1 MDERLLMNTV
11 YADSGPTVVWKRP
24 SGHPTSRSPVTT
36 SILPRDLSPTSL
48 DRYRSCPRRFLWQD
62 VEQLPV
68 DAPPTLQQ
76 LLGTAVHRALETF
89 FRHEP
94 EMRTYEVLEAS
105 LVRAWRRITASRP
118 LESDLER
125 ANHLERGRALLQ
137 TFVTSFDLAA
147 RPLRLE
153 QALELRL
160 RNSTRIRTRL
170 DRIDPWG
177 EGVRVVDYKTG
188 KLQLDSRDIARDTA
202 SIIHLLAAEH
212 AGYRVERLSFLYLST
227 GEEVYWEPERDDVD
241 FAAERLRDL
250 LRTVRDDLEFPAVPG
265 AMCGFCPF
273 RDRCDA
279 AKLPEPG
286 ARRTLRPLDA
296 LGSKHAQ

>member
-1 MDERLLMNTV
+1 
-11 YADSGPTVVWKRP
+11 
-24 SGHPTSRSPVTT
+24 
-36 SILPRDLSPTSL
+36 
-48 DRYRSCPRRFLWQD
+48 
-62 VEQLPV
+62 
-68 DAPPTLQQ
+68 
-76 LLGTAVHRALETF
+76 LETF

-94 EMRTYEVLEAS
+94 GMRTYEVLEAS

-125 ANHLERGRALLQ
+125 AHHLERGRVLLQ
-137 TFVTSFDLAA
+137 IFVTSFDLAA

-160 RNSTRIRTRL
+160 RTGTRIRTRL

-188 KLQLDSRDIARDTA
+188 TLQLDSRDIARDTA

-250 LRTVRDDLEFPAVPG
+250 LRTVRDDLEFPPVPG
-265 AMCGFCPF
+265 EMCGFCPF

-279 AKLPEPG
+279 AKLPEPV